1 MNITFTLYSEN
12 LFFFPGLFM
21 VIQIHQ
27 LTAGDKLLDGL
38 TAKMSMATISD
49 HLNPENTVI
58 RRELES

>member
-1 MNITFTLYSEN
+1 
-12 LFFFPGLFM
+12 M
-21 VIQIHQ
+21 VIQMHQ